1 MLVCLFADMIS
12 ATAAKMVQEKDLIFV
27 NSLTLKEK
35 IDLVRKKCIFLKA
48 HVKHVNMVKV

>member
-12 ATAAKMVQEKDLIFV
+12 ATAVKMVQEKVLIFV

-35 IDLVRKKCIFLKA
+35 IHLIREKMYFSES
-48 HVKHVNMVKV
+48 